1 MPKMILAWMMLFAI
15 LLPACD
21 AGSPA
26 AATDPPAAPLT
37 EQKAGD
43 SKVITYPGPEQ
54 APDSPFY
61 SVAVRQGQELKDSFT
76 YISKN
81 QFPRVNIYS
90 EDTSWTTFS
99 FSGKVTVVVTSKDN
113 KPIQSCSILPSHLG
127 IKPRINGHQV
137 EFDLDAP
144 AKLSVELNGQIKHPL
159 LVFADPPETEPVP
172 KPGPNVLYFPP
183 GVHDVGRVELKSGQ
197 TVYIAGGAYVKGY
210 FDGGTNKTDITIR
223 GRGILSGEAYEHK
236 AHHMIEIMGNQ
247 TRNIRIEGITIINS
261 PWTHIR
267 MWGQNNTVRNVKM
280 ISWYYN
286 TDGIL
291 LGSDSLI
298 EDCFFKL
305 NDDAVKLYHSGIVV
319 RNCVLWQLMNGAPF
333 QLTWNVSVPTS
344 NVLVT
349 NCDVIRV
356 EHYKDWDNRAVFNS
370 IHGGT
375 GHLSNYVFQNMT
387 IENANFRFVKLI
399 FLKTKFNEEQIG
411 YGNISDITFR
421 NINIINEMKEKSILQ
436 GYDAEHGIRNVTF
449 ENVTIN
455 NKPLTIDRFEVDSA
469 SVKDVKVIPGYGG

>member
-1 MPKMILAWMMLFAI
+1 MRNVIVIWIVLLVMLVS
-15 LLPACD
+15 ACD
-21 AGSPA
+21 AGSQEA
-26 AATDPPAAPLT
+26 SDSPPAPPT
-37 EQKAGD
+37 ERKAGD
-43 SKVITYPGPEQ
+43 SQVITYPGPDK
-54 APDSPFY
+54 APKSPY
-61 SVAVRQGQELKDSFT
+61 YTVAVRQGQETKDSFT

-81 QFPRVNIYS
+81 QFPRVNLYS

-99 FSGKVTVVVTSKDN
+99 FSGKVTVVVTSQDSG
-113 KPIQSCSILPSHLG
+113 PIQSCSILPSRLG
-127 IKPRINGHQV
+127 IQPRINGHQV

-144 AKLSVELNGQIKHPL
+144 AKLSVEINGQIKHPL
-159 LVFADPPETEPVP
+159 LVFADPPESEPVP
-172 KPGPNVLYFPP
+172 EPGPDVLYFGP
-183 GVHDVGRVELKSGQ
+183 GVHEVGRVELKSGQ

-210 FDGGTNKTDITIR
+210 FDGGTNKTNITIR
-223 GRGILSGEAYEHK
+223 GRGVVSGEAYEHK
-236 AHHMIEIMGNQ
+236 AHHMIEIMGNN
-247 TRNIRIEGITIINS
+247 TRNIRIEGITIVNS

-291 LGSDSLI
+291 LGNDSLI

-305 NDDAVKLYHSGIVV
+305 NDDAVKLYHSRMVV

-344 NVLVT
+344 DVSVT

-375 GHLSNYVFQNMT
+375 GHLSRYVFDHIT
-387 IENANFRFVKLI
+387 IENADFRFVKLI

-411 YGNISDITFR
+411 YGNISDVTFR
-421 NINIINEMKEKSILQ
+421 HINILNEMKHKSILQ
-436 GYDAEHGIRNVTF
+436 GHDAEHGIRHITF
-449 ENVTIN
+449 EQVTMN
-455 NKPLTIDRFEVDSA
+455 NKPITIDEFDMDSA
-469 SVKDVKVIPGYGG
+469 SVRDVNVIPGHGG